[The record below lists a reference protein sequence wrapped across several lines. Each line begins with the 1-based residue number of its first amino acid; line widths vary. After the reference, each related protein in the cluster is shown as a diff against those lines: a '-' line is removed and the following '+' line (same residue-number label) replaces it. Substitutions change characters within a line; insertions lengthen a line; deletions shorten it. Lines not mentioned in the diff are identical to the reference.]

1 MCNGGCDGFDEI
13 GGAGYICADEWQAQ
27 PFEFLDLAEE
37 RRAGLGVNLRED
49 DLRVGRV
56 ELFDL
61 GTVGGLIGYEI
72 DIGHNGATVTLEGIL
87 NWCLERLRRLIG
99 AKDHRCPGIALL
111 NRIVGHCDTEQVVGR
126 RAAPDILANQVIK
139 LCGATDD
146 DIRYLALL
154 QDGQNSLSLNRGW
167 ADNQI
172 DLIDVDKLAQS
183 GNSINGVTAGI
194 GGDDLHLA
202 PKNAA
207 IRVNLI
213 GGHLH
218 AFEDIGADEGFKAAK
233 GANHSHLNRAG
244 VRATAAAAVATTATA
259 SGQ

>member
-56 ELFDL
+56 ELLDL
-61 GTVGGLIGYEI
+61 GAVGGLIGYEI
-72 DIGHNGATVTLEGIL
+72 DVGDNGAAVTLKSIL
-87 NWCLERLRRLIG
+87 DRSYERLFRLVG

-111 NRIVGHCDTEQVVGR
+111 NGIVGHCDTEQVVGG
-126 RAAPDILANQVIK
+126 RAAPDIRTNQVVK

-154 QDGQNSLSLNRGW
+154 Q
-167 ADNQI
+167 
-172 DLIDVDKLAQS
+172 
-183 GNSINGVTAGI
+183 NG
-194 GGDDLHLA
+194 
-202 PKNAA
+202 
-207 IRVNLI
+207 
-213 GGHLH
+213 
-218 AFEDIGADEGFKAAK
+218 
-233 GANHSHLNRAG
+233 
-244 VRATAAAAVATTATA
+244 
-259 SGQ
+259 